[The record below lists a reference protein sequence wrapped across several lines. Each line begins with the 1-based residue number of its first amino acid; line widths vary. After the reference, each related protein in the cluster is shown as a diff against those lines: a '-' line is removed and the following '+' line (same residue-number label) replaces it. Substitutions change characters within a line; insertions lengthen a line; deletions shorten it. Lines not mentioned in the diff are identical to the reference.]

1 MAGKHIP
8 HNALRARCGHTVIQH
23 ANRPSTDEPARRS
36 GRATKGQY
44 TKDRDISE
52 DLPATKKKGKGKT
65 SKAKATEQEPEEEE
79 EEENIRCVCGEYDPD
94 EEGRAMICCDECE
107 AWQHNDCMGLLDDYA
122 PDKYFCEIHAPQ
134 DHKELLA
141 AIARGERPWV
151 ENRERMAKPKKKP
164 GKKGRK
170 SGARVSEVPSRAS
183 QEVAEVRAESPVRGG
198 QNKRKLEESP
208 MASETKVRASESCHA
223 RSLTF
228 PQDVKKARATPT
240 EPDAKPVGQRKSTS
254 MATPA
259 RSMSMSGVSLE
270 LAPKDVEEIGN
281 AARKNTA
288 GGLVK
293 LFIAETKDAVKLGT
307 YTLPVGV
314 SAEAAGTQ
322 LALRIEYALYMIKS
336 PGSAA
341 PNQAY
346 KDQVQLLLPN
356 VKRNHDLR
364 DKILKG
370 EVSETQLATMT
381 AAEMASEEQQL
392 KDAEIIKK
400 SEKQHTIIEE
410 QGPRIRRTHKGEEFV
425 NEADQIAAESTESRA
440 SKPKRESGIDPDG
453 DASMNDPDTLSPRET
468 DTKLPRLPSSQS
480 GPPQRQSSSNFDI
493 SNVWETVTVQGS
505 PDTSNH
511 QFPELPQQREP
522 GGPVQEPAGPCVGDD
537 ADIDRLLKDEDA
549 ESEPYSPKD
558 TADGEG
564 IIWSGVINGN
574 ALGRFNAR
582 AKYAAGAT
590 PDALHL
596 TWQSLIPHELPIS
609 GRIDPAKA
617 NDYLCG
623 LQYSTTSDVIVVTV
637 TQPDTGNFADAL
649 EFGKV
654 FKYFKERN
662 RYGVIT
668 QQAEPAIKDIYL
680 IPLDQGDELPEML
693 KLLEEKTIGDEHG
706 RIQERMLMIPIVI
719 KNTELPHLNMGPTPA
734 MQQTPITPAYETQ
747 TSNHF
752 PSPAYAHHPAPNG
765 TPSPAPG
772 NPNQYYPN
780 PYGPPPAPN
789 PGAGYSQGPPPS
801 PLAVQI
807 LGPLAHA
814 PAVAELL
821 RRVPT
826 VDGPQLTTLVEIC
839 RNNPAAAQDLGVLTA
854 ELRSRGEQ
862 NASGGPGPA

>member
-1 MAGKHIP
+1 MAGKHVP
-8 HNALRARCGHTVIQH
+8 HNMLRARHVHLVSQP
-23 ANRPSTDEPARRS
+23 ANILSADEPARRS

-52 DLPATKKKGKGKT
+52 DLPATKKKGKGKA
-65 SKAKATEQEPEEEE
+65 SKSKATEQEPEEEE
-79 EEENIRCVCGEYDPD
+79 EDENIRCICGEYDPD

-107 AWQHNDCMGLLDDYA
+107 AWQHNDCMGLADDYA

-141 AIARGERPWV
+141 AMARGERPWE
-151 ENRERMAKPKKKP
+151 ENRKRLAAPKKKP

-170 SGARVSEVPSRAS
+170 SGARVSEVPSHAS
-183 QEVAEVRAESPVRGG
+183 QEVVEVRVESPPRGG

-208 MASETKVRASESCHA
+208 MALEMKVRTFESCHPH
-223 RSLTF
+223 SLTRL
-228 PQDVKKARATPT
+228 QDVKKARATPS
-240 EPDAKPVGQRKSTS
+240 EPDTKPARQRKSTS

-259 RSMSMSGVSLE
+259 RSMSMSGVNLE
-270 LAPKDVEEIGN
+270 QAPKDIEEISN

-288 GGLVK
+288 GGLIK

-307 YTLPVGV
+307 HTLPVGV
-314 SAEAAGTQ
+314 SVEAAGTQ
-322 LALRIEYALYMIKS
+322 LALRVEYALYMIKS
-336 PGSAA
+336 AGSAGD
-341 PNQAY
+341 PSPAY
-346 KDQVQLLLPN
+346 KDQVKLLLPN
-356 VKRNHDLR
+356 VKRNHELR
-364 DKILKG
+364 DKVLSG
-370 EVSETQLATMT
+370 EVSETQLATM
-381 AAEMASEEQQL
+381 AAVEMASEEQQL

-410 QGPRIRRTHKGEEFV
+410 QAPRIRRTHKGEEFV
-425 NEADQIAAESTESRA
+425 NEADQIAAESTENRA
-440 SKPKRESGIDPDG
+440 SKPSRRESGIDQDG
-453 DASMNDPDTLSPRET
+453 DSSMNDPDNLSPRET
-468 DTKLPRLPSSQS
+468 DAKLPRLPGNRSR
-480 GPPQRQSSSNFDI
+480 PPQRQSSSNFDI

-522 GGPVQEPAGPCVGDD
+522 GGPVQEPAGPGVGDD

-558 TADGEG
+558 TADGED

-574 ALGRFNAR
+574 ALGRFNAG

-596 TWQSLIPHELPIS
+596 TWQSLIPRELPIS

-617 NDYLCG
+617 NEYLCG

-637 TQPDTGNFADAL
+637 TQPDNGNLQDAL
-649 EFGKV
+649 EFDRV
-654 FKYFKERN
+654 FKYFKERK

-680 IPLDQGDELPEML
+680 IPLDQGDDLPEML

-706 RIQERMLMIPIVI
+706 RIVERMLMIPIVI
-719 KNTELPHLNMGPTPA
+719 KNTELPHMANMPPTPT
-734 MQQTPITPAYETQ
+734 MQQTPITPYDEATFTHLATQ
-747 TSNHF
+747 YPHQT
-752 PSPAYAHHPAPNG
+752 ANG
-765 TPSPAPG
+765 TPTPLQG
-772 NPNQYYPN
+772 PNQYYAN
-780 PYGPPPAPN
+780 PLPPYSPTQAPN
-789 PGAGYSQGPPPS
+789 PGYSQGPPPS
-801 PLAVQI
+801 PLAIQI
-807 LGPLAHA
+807 LGTLAHA

-826 VDGPQLTTLVEIC
+826 VDGPQLDILREIC
-839 RNNPAAAQDLGVLTA
+839 RNNAAAAQDLGILTA
-854 ELRSRGEQ
+854 ELQSRGEQ
-862 NASGGPGPA
+862 NQNGRGSA